1 MDPVTLILV
10 GLCASGAATA
20 LGMRVR
26 RRAGEAEKPPAR
38 PPRGRTAQSSSRDE
52 ETRVGDVLTYM
63 GDEFW
68 LAGALSI
75 VREGAAV
82 LRIFSAPERG
92 PDRFLAIPRDGRSV
106 WVLYVDEELRSIG
119 WPGVEVPSA
128 GRMLRRMEYGNA
140 AFTQEGDGLASWEG
154 TGRFAVFRAHDGV
167 AVVIEGPG
175 QQRLALVG
183 REIPRQLIEKMG

>member
-1 MDPVTLILV
+1 MDPVTLIVV

-26 RRAGEAEKPPAR
+26 KRVDLARMPAR
-38 PPRGRTAQSSSRDE
+38 PPRVAGADRGDE
-52 ETRVGDVLTYM
+52 VKVGDVLLYL

-75 VREGAAV
+75 VREGATT

-106 WVLYVDEELRSIG
+106 WVLYVDEDLRSIG
-119 WPGVEVPSA
+119 WPGVEVPSG
-128 GRMLRRMEYGNA
+128 GRTLRRVEYGNA
-140 AFTQEGDGLASWEG
+140 AFTQEGEGLTSWEG
-154 TGRFAVFRAHDGV
+154 TGRFAVFRAHDGI
-167 AVVIEGPG
+167 AVVVEGPG
-175 QQRLALVG
+175 AQRLALVG
-183 REIPRQLIEKMG
+183 REIPRQLVEKMG